1 MQTVKAAIKRNA
13 GSAAGSADE
22 PQSKMAKVFETPEA
36 TACTS
41 GSCEEQ
47 QEPMAEQAVISNDI
61 SDPSEAQNTIEECE
75 NCVLLKAE
83 NRKLRNRVRTLQ
95 ESLAKGKSES
105 RKLHRKG
112 KFDGNLTFEH
122 IRSLFIQLGI
132 SD

>member
-1 MQTVKAAIKRNA
+1 MKAAVKRNA
-13 GSAAGSADE
+13 GSAATADE

-36 TACTS
+36 TASTS

-95 ESLAKGKSES
+95 ESLAKRKSES

-112 KFDGNLTFEH
+112 KFDGNLIFEH
-122 IRSLFIQLGI
+122 IRSLFIQVGI